1 MKIVITASSGH
12 KRLHGQDIISKW
24 FKHHCQHSPNFSL
37 KATRWHLKYRD
48 ISTSCRVLHN
58 FSKAVFSHLTAD
70 HIISLSSSLC
80 RRHAFVALV
89 PILLVLVLLVLLV
102 FVLFV

>member
-1 MKIVITASSGH
+1 M
-12 KRLHGQDIISKW
+12 
-24 FKHHCQHSPNFSL
+24 
-37 KATRWHLKYRD
+37 
-48 ISTSCRVLHN
+48 HN

-102 FVLFV
+102 FVLFVCVLMFCLESTQVFVSGG